1 MLLPA
6 HGARNKFL
14 CAVLVI
20 EPATKHLLLT
30 QNLRS
35 SVQTQPSKSI
45 KYEPIRTHFLLAP
58 EAGLEPATWGLTVP
72 RSTTEL
78 LRNVQNAQGLHVLEF
93 R

>member
-1 MLLPA
+1 MNTVFYILS
-6 HGARNKFL
+6 N
-14 CAVLVI
+14 
-20 EPATKHLLLT
+20 
-30 QNLRS
+30 
-35 SVQTQPSKSI
+35 
-45 KYEPIRTHFLLAP
+45 LAP